1 MTALNPTLKPS
12 EIQSLRLALML
23 RLGSILRNE
32 SNSSSHST
40 ETARNMRAMNEN
52 SSDSSLDRQTTNVNQ
67 RSDEKDVNK
76 LVNKTNQSE
85 ESYGPIDRWVDH

>member
-1 MTALNPTLKPS
+1 
-12 EIQSLRLALML
+12 
-23 RLGSILRNE
+23 
-32 SNSSSHST
+32 
-40 ETARNMRAMNEN
+40 MRAMNEN